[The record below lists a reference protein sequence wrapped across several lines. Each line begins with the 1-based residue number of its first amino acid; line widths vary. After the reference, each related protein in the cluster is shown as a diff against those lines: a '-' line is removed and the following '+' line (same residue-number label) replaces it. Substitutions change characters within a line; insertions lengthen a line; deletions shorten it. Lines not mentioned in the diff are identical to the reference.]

1 MSSFLIHSG
10 CSHILSLGTLVLASN
25 PLETVWETAIG
36 RAGIPWATPH
46 SLRHTSIT
54 EAVHVPNSNV
64 VDISRVAGH
73 KNLKTTQRYIHTAD
87 EGAHAQWQ
95 TCQKLATFEN

>member
-1 MSSFLIHSG
+1 MYSPV
-10 CSHILSLGTLVLASN
+10 LSPDTLVSRIQSVRR
-25 PLETVWETAIG
+25 VWETAIE

-46 SLRHTSIT
+46 SLRHTSIR

-64 VDISRVAGH
+64 VDIPREAGH

-87 EGAHAQWQ
+87 ERALEAMAKLP
-95 TCQKLATFEN
+95 KLATLENRA